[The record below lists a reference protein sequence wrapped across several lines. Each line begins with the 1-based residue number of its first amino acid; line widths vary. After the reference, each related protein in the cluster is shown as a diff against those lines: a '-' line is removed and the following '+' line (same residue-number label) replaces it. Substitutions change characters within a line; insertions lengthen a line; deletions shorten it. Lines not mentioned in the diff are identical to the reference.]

1 MSKKGSVT
9 IYRVD
14 QIDQSR
20 LNPEEAE
27 EFQSLMDH
35 IESGRSIPPF
45 ATPLSS
51 ILDHFDAMKI
61 ISIGDQRLTK

>member
-9 IYRVD
+9 IYKVD

-20 LNPEEAE
+20 INAEEAE